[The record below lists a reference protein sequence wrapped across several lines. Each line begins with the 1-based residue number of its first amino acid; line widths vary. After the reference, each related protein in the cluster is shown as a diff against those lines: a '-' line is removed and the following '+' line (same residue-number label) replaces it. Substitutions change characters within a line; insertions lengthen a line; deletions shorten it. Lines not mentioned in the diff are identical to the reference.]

1 MRPLTSSQVLQVPAR
16 QDPQSMTLATLKSY
30 CLQSHIMSWW
40 SFAPLQHLKVI
51 MKYNTV
57 QLDQLLTNDNGGVAA
72 F

>member
-1 MRPLTSSQVLQVPAR
+1 
-16 QDPQSMTLATLKSY
+16 
-30 CLQSHIMSWW
+30 MSWW
-40 SFAPLQHLKVI
+40 SFAQLQHLKVI